1 MNLNLIKGRKE
12 MTKLYSRLSDHETVL
27 ELWEASTKHPD
38 SIFYFSKFNKNPF
51 LDEKSQIFP
60 WLLECASRLNWPFHT
75 YCLASFAMELY
86 DTSWGTGF

>member
-1 MNLNLIKGRKE
+1 
-12 MTKLYSRLSDHETVL
+12 MTKLYSRLSDHETIL

-38 SIFYFSKFNKNPF
+38 SIFYFSEFNKNPF
-51 LDEKSQIFP
+51 LDDKSQIFP

>member
-1 MNLNLIKGRKE
+1 

-38 SIFYFSKFNKNPF
+38 SIFYFSDFRKTEFIPAK
-51 LDEKSQIFP
+51 EQIFP
-60 WLLECASRLNWPFHT
+60 WLLECASKMIWPFHS

-86 DTSWGTGF
+86 DMSWGTGF